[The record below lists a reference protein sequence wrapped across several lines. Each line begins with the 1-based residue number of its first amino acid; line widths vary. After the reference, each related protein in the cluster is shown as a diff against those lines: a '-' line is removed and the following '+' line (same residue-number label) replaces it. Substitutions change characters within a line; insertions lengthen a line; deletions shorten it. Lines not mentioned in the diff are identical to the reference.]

1 MIDCCP
7 QEVFDYDDIKK
18 TVFIQDAQSCIFC
31 KECIFT
37 TEEYREK
44 PEDDLAVS
52 VKHSSDKFFFTVE
65 TTGALKA
72 EEVVRMAIVQLTK
85 KVVHIRGLVQ
95 RLN

>member
-1 MIDCCP
+1 MDCCP
-7 QEVFDYDDIKK
+7 QEVFNYDDIRQ

-37 TEEYREK
+37 TEEYKKR
-44 PEDDLAVS
+44 PEDNLAVS

-72 EEVVRMAIVQLTK
+72 EEVVRTAIVQLTK
-85 KVVHIRGLVQ
+85 KVVHIRELVQ
-95 RLN
+95 KLN